1 MLFTNKICYSPH
13 FLVLFQIQMK
23 QACWSRCY
31 CLILI
36 DTTTSALIIWA
47 WTPCKVFSPLKNR
60 LNYKLHHLV
69 LPKIYFIIFVQ
80 FSTLTFNFCS
90 NLVIPLE
97 SVRIA
102 RLTFNFVQY
111 KTLKLHCFGGSFMA
125 KFWQINGGRAELNK
139 VERWMH
145 ESEVLTK
152 RYSNVN
158 RKINHHSY

>member
-1 MLFTNKICYSPH
+1 MLFASLPCPISDSNETGMLKSVLLLDIDWHNNKRINNLGLNSM
-13 FLVLFQIQMK
+13 Q
-23 QACWSRCY
+23 
-31 CLILI
+31 
-36 DTTTSALIIWA
+36 
-47 WTPCKVFSPLKNR
+47 VFFPPVKNR